1 MPIRLCAQRWQ
12 FGLSWKRHTSTRY
25 LTQRISHL
33 GLARMVIVILPSR
46 RSRLLSGLVAL
57 LVTAACGF
65 SNFAAEPPATL
76 QVRLA
81 TVPPT
86 ATMPPN
92 LTPTPP
98 TGVVPNRPVD
108 PAVGEM
114 LAQVQSD
121 RLMVTVGTLSGMF
134 SRHVLSTKD
143 NPERGIG
150 AARDWLLAQFNRI
163 RTARLARQIE
173 VWTQPVQ
180 YTWGGGTVNVTS
192 ENVVAVFPGTDV
204 GAGVIVIG
212 AHYDTITTNYSDGKA
227 YAPGANDNA
236 SGVAAMLET
245 AEIMAGWPCRAT
257 LVFVAFTAEETG
269 RQGSLAF
276 VKNYLQAQNSP
287 IPVRAMLNLDII
299 GSEMGANGE
308 IDRRTIRLFSAEPND
323 SPSRQLARQ
332 MTLIINTYMDD
343 ANPVVQSAEERT
355 GRWGDHQSFSAAGY
369 PAVRLIQSLEDPTR
383 QHSARDTIEGIQ
395 PAYLMRTTRAAL
407 ASVAILAGGPP
418 APADMSMSL
427 VADETRRQTLVWL
440 PVSGAVGYLVA
451 LRQTSSVYYDQVITV
466 QAAHQLTWD
475 GFGRYAAVAVA
486 AFNAEGRMGPFSPER
501 PLANITRK

>member
-1 MPIRLCAQRWQ
+1 
-12 FGLSWKRHTSTRY
+12 
-25 LTQRISHL
+25 
-33 GLARMVIVILPSR
+33 MVIVILPSR

-76 QVRLA
+76 QVQLA

-108 PAVGEM
+108 PAVGKM

-150 AARDWLLAQFNRI
+150 AARDWLLGRFTGFGPQP
-163 RTARLARQIE
+163 ARQIE

-192 ENVVAVFPGTDV
+192 KMSSLFSWHGRGPN
-204 GAGVIVIG
+204 VIVIG

-276 VKNYLQAQNSP
+276 VKNYLQAQISP

-332 MTLIINTYMDD
+332 MALIINTYMDD

-407 ASVAILAGGPP
+407 ASVAILAGGPS
-418 APADMSMSL
+418 APADMSLSL
-427 VADETRRQTLVWL
+427 VTDETHRQTLVWL
-440 PVSGAVGYLVA
+440 PVSGAAGYLVA